1 MGNGSGD
8 VDQFLIA
15 PRNNP
20 DELSAFEE
28 HLKAIP
34 GAQIL
39 ERAGRADQPR
49 LVVNLPTQAVNE
61 LHAKYNDTLI
71 IERNAKLSPF

>member
-1 MGNGSGD
+1 MANESGD
-8 VDQFLIA
+8 YDQFLIA
-15 PRNNP
+15 PRGSP
-20 DELSAFEE
+20 GDLSAFEE

-49 LVVNLPTQAVNE
+49 LVVNLPTQLFNE

-71 IERNAKLSPF
+71 IERNAKLTPF

>member
-1 MGNGSGD
+1 MENESGD
-8 VDQFLIA
+8 FDQFLIA
-15 PRNNP
+15 PRGSPN
-20 DELSAFEE
+20 DLSAFEE

-49 LVVNLPTQAVNE
+49 LVVNLPTQAFNE
-61 LHAKYNDTLI
+61 LRAQYSDTLI

>member
-1 MGNGSGD
+1 MANESGQF
-8 VDQFLIA
+8 DQFLIA
-15 PRNNP
+15 PRGNAG
-20 DELSAFEE
+20 DLSAFEE

-49 LVVNLPTQAVNE
+49 LVVNLPTQSFDE
-61 LHAKYNDTLI
+61 LRSRFNDTLI

>member
-1 MGNGSGD
+1 MANESGD
-8 VDQFLIA
+8 IDQFMIA
-15 PRNNP
+15 PRGSAG
-20 DELSAFEE
+20 DLSAFEE

-49 LVVNLPTQAVNE
+49 LVVNLPTQAFNE
-61 LHAKYNDTLI
+61 LHAQFKDTLI